1 MTTTPS
7 DASTDARTDARPGA
21 AFFDV
26 DNTIVRGASLFH
38 ISRGFKSRGY
48 LKVRD
53 LLGFVWKQ
61 LKYITSGQENLA
73 DMNSVQASAL
83 ALVAGH
89 TLEGVKRDAEEIFD
103 ERLAHKLWHEVLEL
117 ALEHRAQGR
126 EVYLV
131 TATPMEV
138 ASIIA
143 RRLGLSGALG
153 TTTEIVD
160 GVYTGRLIGRPLHG
174 PEKALAVRE
183 LATTQGISLARSH
196 AYSDSINDLPLLTMV
211 GNPNAV
217 NPDRKLRR
225 FARSHGWQVHDFR
238 RRRSPARWTSTT
250 LAISGVVA
258 AAAVAALLIWMM
270 K

>member
-1 MTTTPS
+1 MTTP
-7 DASTDARTDARPGA
+7 TDTRPGA

-38 ISRGFKSRGY
+38 IARGFKSRGY
-48 LKVRD
+48 LKIRD
-53 LLGFVWKQ
+53 LLGFIWKQ
-61 LKYITSGQENLA
+61 LKFITSGQENLS
-73 DMNSVQASAL
+73 DMSSVQASAL

-89 TLEGVKRDAEEIFD
+89 TRESVSRDAEEIFD

-126 EVYLV
+126 DVYLV

-143 RRLGLSGALG
+143 RRLGLNGALG
-153 TTTEIVD
+153 TKTEIAD
-160 GVYTGRLIGRPLHG
+160 GVYTGRLNGRPLHG

-183 LATTQGISLARSH
+183 LATREGISLARSH

-225 FARSHGWQVHDFR
+225 FAKAHGWQVYDFR

-250 LAISGVVA
+250 LVIFAVLAA
-258 AAAVAALLIWMM
+258 AAAVLAVMWMV